1 LTLIKSLIFVVMPNI
16 SKQKMKI
23 LSLKTNFLLI
33 LILFLG
39 MISFAQSQ
47 SDRTFTL
54 KLQDELDLFE
64 PDTLLGDKIWGL
76 AALSVSNIRANPK
89 HTSELV
95 SQVTMGTPVKL
106 IEETEGWLRVQTP
119 DGYNGWMDTSGLKR
133 VTSEGIELWKYLNR
147 FVFNCFSGYAY
158 DAPSSKG
165 QIVTDLVLGDIIVA
179 EDTKKGFLKVRL
191 PDGRLG
197 YVKKKECILWSD
209 WINKTPDV
217 QQIMSVARQMMG
229 SPYLWGGTSVKA
241 TDCSGLVKI
250 AYFSQAIILERDASQ
265 QARNGEP
272 VDFTNFENLQPGDL
286 LFFGSSDQNIVH
298 IGIYLGKGYYIH
310 DSGFVQI
317 NSIDPGNPK
326 YNIKEKKKLLV
337 ARRILNSLNTQGIV
351 RVKDHPWYNP

>member
-1 LTLIKSLIFVVMPNI
+1 LIKTPIFVVMPNI

-33 LILFLG
+33 LIILSG
-39 MISFAQSQ
+39 SISFAQSQ
-47 SDRTFTL
+47 ADKTFTL
-54 KLQDELDLFE
+54 ELKDELDLFS
-64 PDTLLGDKIWGL
+64 PDSLLGDEVWGL
-76 AALSVSNIRANPK
+76 ASLSVSNIRANPK

-119 DGYNGWMDTSGLKR
+119 DGYNGWMDISGLKR
-133 VTSEGIELWKYLNR
+133 VTSDGIELWKYLNR
-147 FVFNCFSGYAY
+147 YVFNCISGYAY

-165 QIVTDLVLGDIIVA
+165 QVVSDLVLGDIVVA

-191 PDGRLG
+191 PDGRLA
-197 YVKKKECILWSD
+197 YVKKKECLLWYDWTNKKPDIQGIL
-209 WINKTPDV
+209 T
-217 QQIMSVARQMMG
+217 VARQMMG

-241 TDCSGLVKI
+241 ADCSGLVKI

-286 LFFGSSDQNIVH
+286 LFFGSSAQNIVH
-298 IGIYLGKGYYIH
+298 VGIYLGKADYIH

-317 NSIDPGNPK
+317 NSIDPSNPK
-326 YNIKEKKKLLV
+326 YNITEKKKLV
-337 ARRILNSLNTQGIV
+337 AARRILNSLNTQGIV
-351 RVKDHPWYNP
+351 RVKDHPWYNH